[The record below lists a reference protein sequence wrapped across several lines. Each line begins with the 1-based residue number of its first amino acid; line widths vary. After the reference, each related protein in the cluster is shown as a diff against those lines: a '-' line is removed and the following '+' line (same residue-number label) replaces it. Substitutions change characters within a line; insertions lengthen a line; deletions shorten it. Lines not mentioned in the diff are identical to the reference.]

1 MHLHMHVHVQL
12 HDTAVQIICIQI
24 AFHLISVHKQTSV
37 FRLHVRLHLHLH
49 TCFKL
54 HEFVA
59 RTYRLCKAKKQPT
72 PSGLKQGPFQSKELP
87 AGCTLRDP
95 DMGGAVDFIRTHF
108 IQQLRPQKS
117 WGRGFSAVVGGFLVL
132 NCHGVSVTTSAIDQH
147 QGSGNS

>member
-1 MHLHMHVHVQL
+1 M
-12 HDTAVQIICIQI
+12 
-24 AFHLISVHKQTSV
+24 

-59 RTYRLCKAKKQPT
+59 RKYHLCAYVNAQLQKKPT
-72 PSGLKQGPFQSKELP
+72 PTGLKQCVPFQSKELP

-108 IQQLRPQKS
+108 IQQLWPQKS
-117 WGRGFSAVVGGFLVL
+117 WGRGFSGWRIRDLETLEGSKRGNPSLAKFKGYFSGDFASAMSPALGVL
-132 NCHGVSVTTSAIDQH
+132 E
-147 QGSGNS
+147 QGRSTEVLLTCQWL